1 MEVYVQTQNY
11 DIPRS
16 RAAMTAVLYGM
27 MSFLQEKEKAELA
40 IVLYA
45 QKWPECAEVC
55 KAIRDNLV
63 QKLMG
68 QNERGGQWA

>member
-27 MSFLQEKEKAELA
+27 MSFPQEKEKAELA

-45 QKWPECAEVC
+45 QKWP
-55 KAIRDNLV
+55 
-63 QKLMG
+63 
-68 QNERGGQWA
+68 